1 MNTYQDYYAD
11 RIRGL
16 SELTDG
22 WYEDAPAPS
31 AVAFEALES
40 VFETLEG
47 SNFLGSRPLLS
58 PLITGGLVL
67 CPRQTLDGIEEL
79 TVDNDGRVCVFVDS
93 ADENGSMRWDFVD
106 AETWDRWFNEVHS
119 VRMLAE
125 QLRRAPNR

>member
-22 WYEDAPAPS
+22 WYEDAPVPS

-40 VFETLEG
+40 VFKTLEG

-67 CPRQTLDGIEEL
+67 CPRQTLDGLEEVE
-79 TVDNDGRVCVFVDS
+79 VDNDGKVRVWVNSVDRSESAFCEFVDT
-93 ADENGSMRWDFVD
+93 
-106 AETWDRWFNEVHS
+106 ETWDSWFNEVHS

-125 QLRRAPNR
+125 QLRRQPNR